1 MTTKGKICPTELD
14 MSEINNNKTQDMS
27 DRDIIMLDK
36 ICPTATKVML
46 DKIYA
51 RQRDNYVGQDM
62 PDKNSNTKHV
72 P

>member
-1 MTTKGKICPTELD
+1 MTTKRKICPTELD
-14 MSEINNNKTQDMS
+14 MSDINNNKTQDMS
-27 DRDIIMLDK
+27 DRDII
-36 ICPTATKVML
+36 ML

>member
-1 MTTKGKICPTELD
+1 
-14 MSEINNNKTQDMS
+14 MS